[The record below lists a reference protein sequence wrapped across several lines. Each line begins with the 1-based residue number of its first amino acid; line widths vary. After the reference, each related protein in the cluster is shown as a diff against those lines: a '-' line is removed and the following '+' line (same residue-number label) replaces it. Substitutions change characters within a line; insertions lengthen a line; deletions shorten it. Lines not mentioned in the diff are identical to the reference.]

1 MDINIFQLAMEEQS
15 GGGRG
20 VVATVKRDWPK
31 IWPPQLEGNRMYAFD
46 CFAKFWGRASPAD
59 SMSQHGCVVFFD
71 VWIVGGSVLGRSALK
86 PCALRTGALEAC
98 G

>member
-31 IWPPQLEGNRMYAFD
+31 LWPAQLESNRMYAFD
-46 CFAKFWGRASPAD
+46 CFAKFWGRNFAD
-59 SMSQHGCVVFFD
+59 ERKCRY
-71 VWIVGGSVLGRSALK
+71 IE
-86 PCALRTGALEAC
+86 ALEIC
-98 G
+98 VQL